1 MRKVKVIVEHADCG
15 FSAYMA
21 DSGLDYS
28 CIGEGTSTEETVEDF
43 KRSYEGMRDYFKET
57 GRPFEE
63 VEFVE
68 ICRNK
73 EVFSGGGLATS
84 GGGLVIHRNYGVTFR
99 RIVNH
104 SGT

>member
-1 MRKVKVIVEHADCG
+1 MRKVKVIVEPADCG

-43 KRSYEGMRDYFKET
+43 K

-63 VEFVE
+63 IEFD
-68 ICRNK
+68 
-73 EVFSGGGLATS
+73 
-84 GGGLVIHRNYGVTFR
+84 FR
-99 RIVNH
+99 FPSLQIPFRQI
-104 SGT
+104 

>member
-1 MRKVKVIVEHADCG
+1 MRKVKVIVEPADCG

-63 VEFVE
+63 VEFD
-68 ICRNK
+68 
-73 EVFSGGGLATS
+73 
-84 GGGLVIHRNYGVTFR
+84 FR
-99 RIVNH
+99 FPSLQIPFRQIWNL
-104 SGT
+104 SKQRSLQWRWTCN